1 MQMNYYHEAK
11 ELEIFSADI
20 SSELNL
26 PFIITGISAG
36 FPSPAEDY
44 LEETIDLNKEI
55 VRNPTSTFYAKVK
68 GISMIDAGIYP
79 EDILV
84 IDKSLT
90 AKDNDI
96 VVSHI
101 DGEFVLKRIK
111 IDKATN
117 SVFLMPENKMYKPL
131 RITEENDFLV
141 WGVVTYIFKKAR

>member
-79 EDILV
+79 EDVLV
-84 IDKSLT
+84 IDKSLNV
-90 AKDNDI
+90 KDNDI